1 MGLLKTQKEID
12 DMNKD
17 ELFAEAIRLAELTKK
32 VRRYGRG
39 YLKVMEIKHA
49 RQEQDCNQ

>member
-12 DMNKD
+12 NMNKE
-17 ELFAEAIRLAELTKK
+17 ELFDEILRLADLNKN

-39 YLKVMEIKHA
+39 YLKVMELKNA
-49 RQEQDCNQ
+49 RQEQHCKQ